1 MKSSPLKFLP
11 TCNQWRNFLLVQT
24 LGYLEWKLLLSIDHR
39 TGMFVLTLQP
49 TMCFYIGLLSLL
61 SFISPHPFL
70 SLPPIWHFVPPFHVI
85 LFLHPSSFSVVS
97 FPSPS
102 LSPAVGLDLKDFQNN
117 KNRYLIASENQR
129 PGHFSTAPL
138 GSLTA
143 SPSSGSLSSQVG
155 LQSVTSIQERIMSTP
170 GGEEAIERLKVR
182 IVIVA
187 PKPRAVSLLE
197 RASLHLSWTH
207 WRRWKLV
214 WLRWPN
220 V

>member
-1 MKSSPLKFLP
+1 MGK
-11 TCNQWRNFLLVQT
+11 
-24 LGYLEWKLLLSIDHR
+24 LSILHVR
-39 TGMFVLTLQP
+39 MLHCWCKHQ
-49 TMCFYIGLLSLL
+49 LSAMKTAPQYSSSYRDVCLNPATYNVFL
-61 SFISPHPFL
+61 HWSSLPVVSPHPFL
-70 SLPPIWHFVPPFHVI
+70 SLPPIWHLVLPFHVI
-85 LFLHPSSFSVVS
+85 LFFYPSSFCAVS

-170 GGEEAIERLKVR
+170 GGEEAIERLKVG
-182 IVIVA
+182 IVIVH
-187 PKPRAVSLLE
+187 PKPRAVSPLE
-197 RASLHLSWTH
+197 SSSLHLSGSTH
-207 WRRWKLV
+207 WRRWKTQSSV
-214 WLRWPN
+214 CYTKPHFHM
-220 V
+220 